1 MLVTNYSELRK
12 NLAQKMDEVLLSH
25 SPMIITRE
33 SKQPVVMLSLE
44 DFNGYQETMY
54 LLRSPANKRRLLQ
67 SVKNVKEGKYK
78 KHQLI
83 KTTKNDKN

>member
-12 NLAQKMDEVLLSH
+12 NLSQKMDEVLLSH

-44 DFNGYQETMY
+44 DFNGYQETIY
-54 LLRSPANKRRLLQ
+54 LAKSPANKKRLTESL
-67 SVKNVKEGKYK
+67 KNITAKKYK
-78 KHQLI
+78 KHQLP
-83 KTTKNDKN
+83 KTKNDKK

>member
-33 SKQPVVMLSLE
+33 SKQPVVMVSLE

-54 LLRSPANKRRLLQ
+54 LLRSPANRKRLLQ
-67 SVKNVKEGKYK
+67 SIKNIKAGKYQ

-83 KTTKNDKN
+83 KTQKNDKD